1 MSAEEVLVLTPDDDF
16 NNQNEPN
23 EKDKILEQ
31 EPLESVKNASIHA
44 DESESFVDLNGN
56 SNQEDLLKSDENGE
70 ILESGE
76 IDEIKNKDTQQAKID
91 ENLLNEMKYLFK
103 NTRYFLIKSN
113 NYENVQL
120 AQTKVRFNY

>member
-1 MSAEEVLVLTPDDDF
+1 MSAEEVLVLTPEDDL
-16 NNQNEPN
+16 NSQNESSEKEKLAIYEPN
-23 EKDKILEQ
+23 DVVNINVSQSEKHDLDD
-31 EPLESVKNASIHA
+31 SNANA
-44 DESESFVDLNGN
+44 NVD
-56 SNQEDLLKSDENGE
+56 DLFKSDENGE

-76 IDEIKNKDTQQAKID
+76 IDEIKNNNVSHAID

-120 AQTKVRFNY
+120 AQSKVS

>member
-1 MSAEEVLVLTPDDDF
+1 MSAEEVLVLTPEDDL
-16 NNQNEPN
+16 NNQNESSEKEKIAIYEPN
-23 EKDKILEQ
+23 DVVNINVSQSEKHDLDD
-31 EPLESVKNASIHA
+31 SNANA
-44 DESESFVDLNGN
+44 NVD
-56 SNQEDLLKSDENGE
+56 DLFKSDENGE

-76 IDEIKNKDTQQAKID
+76 IDEIKNNNVSHAID

-120 AQTKVRFNY
+120 AQSKVS

>member
-1 MSAEEVLVLTPDDDF
+1 MNAEDVLVLTPDDDL
-16 NNQNEPN
+16 NSQNEPN
-23 EKDKILEQ
+23 GKDKTPVQ
-31 EPLESVKNASIHA
+31 EPFESVKNTSIHV
-44 DESESFVDLNGN
+44 DENESFVDLNGN

-76 IDEIKNKDTQQAKID
+76 IDEIKNKDIQQIKID
-91 ENLLNEMKYLFK
+91 ENLLNEIKYLFK

-120 AQTKVRFNY
+120 AQNKVI